1 MAPVRKPG
9 EGETGGYVVCLDC
22 GKQFSYDLKNMA
34 IGKPIKN
41 RTLS

>member
-9 EGETGGYVVCLDC
+9 EVESGGYIVCLDC
-22 GKQFSYDLKNMA
+22 GKQFSYDLKNMS

-41 RTLS
+41 RNPS